1 MEYRYE
7 TGDCRKLL
15 KEVPDS
21 SVRLVVTS
29 PPYNIGKPYGKYKD
43 RIALNDWEELLRDV
57 TREVV
62 RILTPDGSFFL
73 NLSPVPFGKGKEILP
88 LPFIGYQIMKENGL
102 YLRNMITW
110 TFNNMQNC
118 TNRLSGRYENIL
130 WGVKD
135 IENYVFHLDD
145 VRIPYITK
153 NDKRLE
159 GGAGRNPTDVW
170 YFDRVNNMT
179 KKKLNLS
186 HPTIYPLPMIVRI
199 LKMSSDVGDTVLD
212 PFAGSGTS
220 LVAAKILKRNAI
232 GFEIDGGYKEEAE
245 RRLATEGEMDAS
257 VFAELFT
264 EAAKAEK
271 FRKAQTDLTTVP
283 ETAERAGEEDTM
295 LYQELLDF
303 SRKRLDA
310 FFSNVRIFENQ
321 FTWSD
326 FNAAC
331 YRHMY
336 AENPGEHP
344 AAVKELKEEIPEL
357 KGMCKK
363 CGDFFMPQRNE
374 SIPKYDV
381 ILGKQHEDLLMGF
394 LAKKLNARIE
404 RGDLENR
411 RYPDCAIYDE
421 KGNIAAYFE
430 VKFHGAPF
438 ISAKR
443 FTDRYCYEGSAT
455 LDYKKIEKQLDII
468 KREIDV
474 PVYYVHWIEYPCLK
488 GVFYETAEQVEQYI
502 NRQHVEFERKKREG
516 DEQKAKENRYYTKM
530 YSPLLA
536 MGSFEEMV
544 EEFSAVLQR
553 EM

>member
-7 TGDCRKLL
+7 TGDCRELL
-15 KEVPDS
+15 KKVPDG

-29 PPYNIGKPYGKYKD
+29 PPYNIGKPYGKYRD

-159 GGAGRNPTDVW
+159 GGVGRNPTDVW

-199 LKMSSDVGDTVLD
+199 LKMSSDAGDTVLD

-232 GFEIDGGYKEEAE
+232 GFEIDGGYKKEAK

-257 VFAELFT
+257 VFNELF
-264 EAAKAEK
+264 
-271 FRKAQTDLTTVP
+271 
-283 ETAERAGEEDTM
+283 
-295 LYQELLDF
+295 
-303 SRKRLDA
+303 
-310 FFSNVRIFENQ
+310 
-321 FTWSD
+321 
-326 FNAAC
+326 
-331 YRHMY
+331 
-336 AENPGEHP
+336 
-344 AAVKELKEEIPEL
+344 
-357 KGMCKK
+357 
-363 CGDFFMPQRNE
+363 
-374 SIPKYDV
+374 
-381 ILGKQHEDLLMGF
+381 
-394 LAKKLNARIE
+394 
-404 RGDLENR
+404 
-411 RYPDCAIYDE
+411 
-421 KGNIAAYFE
+421 
-430 VKFHGAPF
+430 
-438 ISAKR
+438 IS
-443 FTDRYCYEGSAT
+443 
-455 LDYKKIEKQLDII
+455 
-468 KREIDV
+468 
-474 PVYYVHWIEYPCLK
+474 
-488 GVFYETAEQVEQYI
+488 
-502 NRQHVEFERKKREG
+502 
-516 DEQKAKENRYYTKM
+516 
-530 YSPLLA
+530 
-536 MGSFEEMV
+536 
-544 EEFSAVLQR
+544 
-553 EM
+553 